1 MSGGVE
7 GLEGVVARI
16 REAEAAAKRQAGSVS
31 LVAVSKKQPV
41 RRIEAVLAARHR
53 VFGEN
58 RVQEAES
65 RWPAIRER
73 FPDLE
78 LHLVGPLQSNKARTA
93 VSLFDVIQSLD
104 RPRLARRL
112 ADLAMETGRATALF
126 IQVNTGEEPQK
137 SGVPPGE
144 VDGFV
149 RQCRNEF
156 ELPIKGLMA
165 IPPIDEEPAI
175 HFALLEK
182 LAERNGLEALSMGM
196 SADYETAIA
205 FGATHVRVGT
215 AVFGAR
221 P

>member
-1 MSGGVE
+1 MTGGVE

-16 REAEAAAKRQAGSVS
+16 REAETAAKRPAGSVS

-41 RRIEAVLAARHR
+41 RRIEAVLAAGHR

-93 VSLFDVIQSLD
+93 VLLFDVIQSLD

-137 SGVPPGE
+137 SGVPPRE
-144 VDGFV
+144 VDVFV

-156 ELPIKGLMA
+156 ALPIKGLMA
-165 IPPIDEEPAI
+165 IPPIDEEPAM

>member
-16 REAEAAAKRQAGSVS
+16 KEAEAAAKRQAGSVS
-31 LVAVSKKQPV
+31 LVAISKKQPV
-41 RRIEAVLAARHR
+41 RRIEAVLAAGHR

-112 ADLAMETGRATALF
+112 ADLAMETGRVPALF

-137 SGVPPGE
+137 SGVPPCE

-165 IPPIDEEPAI
+165 IPPIDEEPAM

-182 LAERNGLEALSMGM
+182 LAERNGLRALSMGM

>member
-1 MSGGVE
+1 MNCE
-7 GLEGVVARI
+7 DKGLEDVLARI
-16 REAEAAAKRQAGSVS
+16 RRAEEAAARPAGTVS
-31 LVAVSKKQPV
+31 LVAVSKKQPIS
-41 RRIEAVLAARHR
+41 RIEAVLSAGHR

-58 RVQEAES
+58 RVQEAEN

-73 FPDLE
+73 LPELE

-93 VSLFDVIQSLD
+93 VALFDVIQSLD
-104 RPRLARRL
+104 RPKLARRL
-112 ADLAMETGRATALF
+112 ADLATASGRCPVIF

-137 SGVPPGE
+137 AGILPR
-144 VDGFV
+144 DADAFV
-149 RQCRNEF
+149 RQCREEF

-165 IPPIDEEPAI
+165 IPPIDEEPAM

-182 LAERNGLEALSMGM
+182 LAGRNGLAALSMGM
-196 SADYETAIA
+196 TADFETAIA

-221 P
+221 V